1 MSDENEGPVDL
12 FGDPWREP
20 KDQRGRKRHKWGKQV
35 AENIAVLKASGHT
48 VEMIASRVGLSEP
61 TLRKY
66 YLRELSEGADLAQ
79 ARLAEVMWQKAM
91 AGNVSAAR
99 FVREEFGKGPAN
111 DAANRVRQRAAAK
124 QPALGKKEQRLE
136 DAAGV
141 TGLYAPRSA
150 PRLQ

>member
-1 MSDENEGPVDL
+1 MSDENGEAVDL
-12 FGDPWREP
+12 LGDPWREP
-20 KDQRGRKRHKWGKQV
+20 KDQRGRKRHKWNKQV
-35 AENIAVLKASGHT
+35 AENIAVLKAAGHT

-66 YLRELSEGADLAQ
+66 YFRELTEGADLAQ

-91 AGNVSAAR
+91 DGNVSAAR
-99 FVREEFGKGPAN
+99 FVREAFGKGDVT
-111 DAANRVRQRAAAK
+111 DAANRVRQRALADPK
-124 QPALGKKEQRLE
+124 KGKKEQRLE

-141 TGLYAPRSA
+141 TGLYAPRPA